1 MGIVCQIAVP
11 TRVYN
16 SCKLWIEMLGI
27 HTCDTLYSDEI
38 ISSFSIEYQ
47 YEPLSYVGIII

>member
-11 TRVYN
+11 TRICN
-16 SCKLWIEMLGI
+16 SCILWIEMLGI